1 MKIKYFMLTIQI
13 IEFIIQIIELLSNL
27 RFKIVK
33 TQIQKLNK
41 LQNKYYL
48 IE

>member
-33 TQIQKLNK
+33 THIQKLNK
-41 LQNKYYL
+41 RQHK
-48 IE
+48 